1 MKYQNL
7 MEVKGSRYPNLVEVI
22 DWHICGKPAIADHA
36 GITGE
41 LLDAVLNGKE
51 ELTHDEMRGIS
62 CLTDIPVGVLER
74 PELVLMDSNKF
85 QHVMKV
91 MDLVDSLDYIKRLRT
106 VKGRGEDIELKV
118 AERKLNT
125 YLRYFKLGDGSY
137 VGYKA
142 VKKAV
147 DWNFW
152 LFQNMDTKKPRG
164 LKK

>member
-7 MEVKGSRYPNLVEVI
+7 IEVKGSRYPNLVEVI

-36 GITGE
+36 GVTGE
-41 LLDAVLNGKE
+41 LLDAALNGKE
-51 ELTHDEMRGIS
+51 ELTDAEMRKIS
-62 CLTDIPVGVLER
+62 NLKDIPVGVLER

-91 MDLVDSLDYIKRLRT
+91 MDLVDSFNYIKRLRT
-106 VKGRGEDIELKV
+106 VKGHGEDIEIKA

-125 YLRYFKLGDGSY
+125 YLRYFKMGDGSY

-142 VKKAV
+142 VRKAV

-152 LFQNMDTKKPRG
+152 LFLNVDTERPRD
-164 LKK
+164 LEK